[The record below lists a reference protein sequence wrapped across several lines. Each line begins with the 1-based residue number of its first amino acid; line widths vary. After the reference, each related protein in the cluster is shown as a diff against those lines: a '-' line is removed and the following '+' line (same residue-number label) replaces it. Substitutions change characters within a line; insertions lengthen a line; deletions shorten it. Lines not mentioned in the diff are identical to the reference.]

1 MKAIGLIRVSTLVQD
16 LQQQADVVKNEMI
29 KDGYIDDSEHIILIK
44 DQESATKLSEEERQG
59 LNKMKA
65 HIESDPEINRVYV
78 FELSRLSRRPEILY
92 SIRDYLIKKNINL
105 IVLKPYMRLFE
116 DDGTISPAGSIMF
129 GIFGAMSEQE
139 GYIRK
144 ERFKRGKMKA
154 QLEGKSLGNWLPL
167 GYTTD
172 SERHIIVD
180 EEKAK
185 LVRKIF
191 TMCVNDNKSTTVIA
205 RELTETG
212 EYPTK
217 STIRGHSS
225 SILNILRNTAYIGK
239 APYNKKD
246 KKENY
251 NQYPRIIPTE
261 LFEKAQ
267 ELLNNRKKLPKTGHK
282 NIYYCKGL
290 LVDKNSGRV
299 LRATPAVASYGFTSD
314 RSDPVKYPTITVPIN
329 LFDSFAWH
337 LTVQYHKKNVPI
349 DTQKMRAEL
358 LKEIN
363 LLNKKAETGKKQL
376 TELERRIEKIQER
389 IISGKLKES
398 LGDKMLN
405 EIYQQQEEIL
415 DMIPHWETEAFNKS
429 AYWHATAMIDD
440 EGAAKDLSSVTDNE
454 KRQQLIH
461 EVIEKIIVEKGGIP
475 EKGRIRKRGLG
486 VKYGTMEVH
495 YENGTV
501 EQYKYNSYTKKCFTM
516 DDVEVPYE
524 FVLRIKGQQHQP
536 GYKIINKKM
545 RERLKAEKES
555 KKSKS

>member
-1 MKAIGLIRVSTLVQD
+1 
-16 LQQQADVVKNEMI
+16 MI
-29 KDGYIDDSEHIILIK
+29 KDGYINDPEHIILIEDK
-44 DQESATKLSEEERQG
+44 ESATKLSEEERQG

-65 HIESDPEINRVYV
+65 HIESDPDINRVYV
-78 FELSRLSRRPEILY
+78 FELSRLSRRPEVLY

-105 IVLKPYMRLFE
+105 IVLKPYMKLFE
-116 DDGTISPAGSIMF
+116 DDGTVSPAGSIMF

-144 ERFKRGKMKA
+144 ERFRRGKMKA

-172 SERHIIVD
+172 SERHIIID
-180 EEKAK
+180 KEKAD

-191 TMCVNDNKSTTVIA
+191 TMCVNENKSTVVIA

-212 EYPTK
+212 EFPTK
-217 STIRGHSS
+217 TNIRNHSS
-225 SILNILRNTAYIGK
+225 SILNVLRNTAYIGI

-246 KKENY
+246 KKKNY
-251 NQYPRIIPTE
+251 NQYPRIIPTD

-267 ELLNNRKKLPKTGHK
+267 VLLSSRKKMPKTGHK

-290 LVDKNSGRV
+290 LIDKNSGKV
-299 LRATPAVASYGFTSD
+299 LRATASVASYGFTSD
-314 RSDPVKYPTITVPIN
+314 RADPVKYPTVTVPIN

-337 LTVQYHKKNVPI
+337 LTVQYHKKNIPI

-363 LLNKKAETGKKQL
+363 VLNKKAETGKKQL

-389 IISGKLKES
+389 IIAGKLKES

-415 DMIPHWETEAFNKS
+415 EMIPRWETEAFNKS

-440 EGAAKDLSSVTDNE
+440 DGSVKDLSSVTEPE
-454 KRQQLIH
+454 KRYQLIH
-461 EVIEKIIVEKGGIP
+461 ESITKIIVEKGGIP
-475 EKGRIRKRGLG
+475 EEGRIRKRGLG

-495 YENGTV
+495 YENGTI

-536 GYKIINKKM
+536 GYQILNKKM
-545 RERLKAEKES
+545 REQIKARKEKERE
-555 KKSKS
+555 KNG